1 MNGVCG
7 TSDCPSPPTTTP
19 LNNNGC
25 AANPSCEDC
34 LGNNCVWTVGM
45 CREDCD
51 IADVACYEPGGD
63 NGAKCAADAK
73 QQADRAICS
82 KLDDCARCTATPLSD
97 NGTDTCLWYAAVD
110 DTANG
115 YCGTGGCDFNG
126 ICGTS
131 DCPAQLNGCAANQSC
146 EQCLGNSCV
155 WTVGMC
161 MEACDIAD
169 VACYEPGSENGATC
183 AAATKE
189 AADSAICSELDDCAN
204 CTATPL
210 SDNGVDRCQ
219 WFSAANDTGN
229 GYCGIG
235 GCDMNGI
242 CGSSNCLIQQKG
254 CGANQSCEA
263 CLERSCVWTVGTCRE
278 SCNVQDVACWEL
290 GNNDTAVKC
299 AAATKEIAD
308 SAICSPLVGCANC
321 TAASLS
327 NGTGTCEWYPVN
339 NTNASGYCGI
349 GGCDLNGVC
358 GVRTCSQ
365 DDEQRP
371 DSNISSAAR
380 LGLSASLQILIAV
393 ALSILMSV

>member
-1 MNGVCG
+1 
-7 TSDCPSPPTTTP
+7 
-19 LNNNGC
+19 
-25 AANPSCEDC
+25 
-34 LGNNCVWTVGM
+34 
-45 CREDCD
+45 
-51 IADVACYEPGGD
+51 
-63 NGAKCAADAK
+63 
-73 QQADRAICS
+73 
-82 KLDDCARCTATPLSD
+82 
-97 NGTDTCLWYAAVD
+97 
-110 DTANG
+110 
-115 YCGTGGCDFNG
+115 
-126 ICGTS
+126 
-131 DCPAQLNGCAANQSC
+131 
-146 EQCLGNSCV
+146 
-155 WTVGMC
+155 
-161 MEACDIAD
+161 
-169 VACYEPGSENGATC
+169 
-183 AAATKE
+183 
-189 AADSAICSELDDCAN
+189 
-204 CTATPL
+204 
-210 SDNGVDRCQ
+210 
-219 WFSAANDTGN
+219 
-229 GYCGIG
+229 
-235 GCDMNGI
+235 MNGI